1 VVRFNKTNLKESRAG
16 NPISRKTC
24 PPAPI
29 INREGLMGS
38 THLGIFALAMLA
50 TGSLFA
56 QAPPVPTE
64 YQNLYNYLNTQITSF
79 DAAVNAGWNGS
90 SYPYLDAPQL
100 EGAGSEQY
108 TQLLEPAY
116 AFSVLTQLNAL
127 KALGANAVTLR
138 LTFPILYQPF
148 YDYIGNPAQY
158 QQFVSYY
165 QGLVAQIRGRGMKVV
180 VEASLYSPLVGT
192 DTSQFQSYLSTLS
205 WSEYMAGRAANAL
218 AVAQLIQPDYM
229 TVLTE
234 SDTEES
240 VSGQTNLGTPAGVT
254 ELVQTILTTLQDA
267 NVTNIQIG
275 AGVGTWTTNYMQY
288 VQALAALPMNF
299 VDMHIYQINDSDFT
313 NALTAAETIEAA
325 GKQVGISEC
334 WDLKITDSELADPD
348 YTTIFGRDPF
358 SFWQPI
364 DTAFLQAIV
373 NFAKYKQLA
382 FISPFWVHYFFVYLD
397 YATYGSLPPATV
409 LTDSYTAASDANL
422 VGYYTLTGHA
432 WETQNIPPDT
442 TPPATPAAPTA
453 AVIGTNSIGLGWA
466 PDYDNVGVS
475 AYYIYRDGTYLY
487 TTTVLGYTDTGL
499 ASGTTYHYNLLAT
512 DASGNVSAASPTLA
526 VQTLLTQTITFGP
539 LSSQTLLAA
548 PFPVSATSTSGLP
561 VSFNSQTTSVCTVS
575 GTTVTL
581 VAVGQCT
588 IQSTQAGNATYG
600 VATPVNESFQV
611 TLASQTITFGALS
624 NQTYGAAPYPITAT
638 ASSGLPVNFVLT
650 TTTVCLVSGSTV
662 TIVGIGTCTIQ
673 ATQPGNAI
681 YAVATPVSQSF
692 QVTQGSQTI
701 TFGALSNKAYG
712 EAPFQISATA
722 SSGLAVSFASTTTT
736 VCMVSGATVTLVGGG
751 QCTIQATQLGNVDW
765 TPATPVDQSFEVGRE
780 AQTITFGSLS
790 NQNYGTAPFTVSA
803 TATSGLAVSFYT
815 ATMSICSVS
824 GSTVTLLA
832 IGTCTIQAH
841 QPGNASYQKATPVS
855 QNFQVT
861 QGTQTITFGAL
872 SNKAYGQAPFQISA
886 TASSGLAVS
895 FASTTT
901 TVCTVSG
908 TTVTLVGGGQ
918 CTIQATQLGNVDWTA
933 AIPVDQSFEV
943 GREAQTITFGSL
955 SNQTY
960 GTAPFIVSATASSG
974 LAVNFYTAT
983 MSICSVSGDTVTLL
997 ATGTCT
1003 IQAHQP
1009 GNANYQKAT
1018 PVSQSFQV
1026 TQGSQTITF
1035 GVLSDKRYGQA
1046 AFQISATASSGLAVS
1061 FASTTTT
1068 VCTVSGKTITLV
1080 GGGQCTIQ
1088 ATQLGNVDWLA
1099 ATPVDQSF
1107 EVGREAQT
1115 ITFGSL
1121 SNQTYGTAP
1130 FTVSATASSGL
1141 AVNFYAATKSIC
1153 SVSGDTV
1160 TLLATGT
1167 CTIQAH
1173 QPGNASY
1180 LAATPVSQSFQ
1191 VTPGN

>member
-1 VVRFNKTNLKESRAG
+1 
-16 NPISRKTC
+16 
-24 PPAPI
+24 
-29 INREGLMGS
+29 MGS

-64 YQNLYNYLNTQITSF
+64 YQNLYNYLNTQITGFNS
-79 DAAVNAGWNGS
+79 AVNAGWNGS

-100 EGAGSEQY
+100 LAASSDGY
-108 TQLLEPAY
+108 TNELQPGYTLAVYAQLEEL
-116 AFSVLTQLNAL
+116 Q
-127 KALGANAVTLR
+127 ALGVGAVTVHIN
-138 LTFPILYQPF
+138 FPILYQPF
-148 YDYIGNPAQY
+148 YTYIGNPGQY
-158 QQFVSYY
+158 QQFVSFY
-165 QGLVAQIRGRGMKVV
+165 QQLAQNIHARGLKLV
-180 VEASLYSPLVGT
+180 VEASLGVSLAGET
-192 DTSQFQSYLSTLS
+192 NISQFQSYLSTLS

-240 VSGQTNLGTPAGVT
+240 VSGQTNLNTVAGVT

-348 YTTIFGRDPF
+348 YTTIYGRDPF
-358 SFWQPI
+358 SFWQPVDI
-364 DTAFLQAIV
+364 AFLQAIV
-373 NFAKYKQLA
+373 NFANYKQLA

-397 YATYGSLPPATV
+397 YTTYGSLPPATV
-409 LTDSYTAASDANL
+409 LADALTGASDANL

-466 PDYDNVGVS
+466 PDHDNVGVS
-475 AYYIYRDGTYLY
+475 AYYIYRNGTYLY
-487 TTTVLGYTDTGL
+487 TTTLLGYTDTGL
-499 ASGTTYHYNLLAT
+499 ASGTTYYYNLVTT
-512 DASGNVSAASPTLA
+512 DASGNVSATSPTLV

-561 VSFNSQTTSVCTVS
+561 VSFNSQTLSVCTVS
-575 GTTVTL
+575 GTTVTLIAVGQCTIQATQAGNATYGAATPVSQGFQVTLASQTITFGPLSNQTLLAAPFSVSATSTSGLPVSFNSQTLSVCTVSGATVTL

-588 IQSTQAGNATYG
+588 IQATQAGNATYG
-600 VATPVNESFQV
+600 A
-611 TLASQTITFGALS
+611 
-624 NQTYGAAPYPITAT
+624 
-638 ASSGLPVNFVLT
+638 
-650 TTTVCLVSGSTV
+650 
-662 TIVGIGTCTIQ
+662 
-673 ATQPGNAI
+673 
-681 YAVATPVSQSF
+681 ATPVSQGF

-712 EAPFQISATA
+712 QAPFQVSATA
-722 SSGLAVSFASTTTT
+722 SSGLAVSFASTTTA
-736 VCMVSGATVTLVGGG
+736 VCTLSGTTVTLVGAG
-751 QCTIQATQLGNVDW
+751 QCTIQATQPGNGEW
-765 TPATPVDQSFEVGRE
+765 TAATPVDQSFEVGRE
-780 AQTITFGSLS
+780 AQIITFGSLS
-790 NQNYGTAPFTVSA
+790 NQTYGTAAFAVSA
-803 TATSGLAVSFYT
+803 TASSGLAVNFYT
-815 ATMSICSVS
+815 ATISTCSVS
-824 GSTVTLLA
+824 GDTVTLLA
-832 IGTCTIQAH
+832 IGKCTIQAH
-841 QPGNASYQKATPVS
+841 QPGNANYQAATPVS

-861 QGTQTITFGAL
+861 QGSQTITFGAL
-872 SNKAYGQAPFQISA
+872 SNKAYGQVPFAVSA

-901 TVCTVSG
+901 
-908 TTVTLVGGGQ
+908 
-918 CTIQATQLGNVDWTA
+918 
-933 AIPVDQSFEV
+933 P
-943 GREAQTITFGSL
+943 
-955 SNQTY
+955 
-960 GTAPFIVSATASSG
+960 
-974 LAVNFYTAT
+974 
-983 MSICSVSGDTVTLL
+983 
-997 ATGTCT
+997 
-1003 IQAHQP
+1003 
-1009 GNANYQKAT
+1009 
-1018 PVSQSFQV
+1018 
-1026 TQGSQTITF
+1026 
-1035 GVLSDKRYGQA
+1035 
-1046 AFQISATASSGLAVS
+1046 
-1061 FASTTTT
+1061 

-1080 GGGQCTIQ
+1080 GAGQCTIQ
-1088 ATQLGNVDWLA
+1088 STQLGNVDWLA

-1141 AVNFYAATKSIC
+1141 AVNFYTATMSTC

-1160 TLLATGT
+1160 TLLAIGT

-1173 QPGNASY
+1173 QPGNADY
-1180 LAATPVSQSFQ
+1180 QKATPVSQSLK